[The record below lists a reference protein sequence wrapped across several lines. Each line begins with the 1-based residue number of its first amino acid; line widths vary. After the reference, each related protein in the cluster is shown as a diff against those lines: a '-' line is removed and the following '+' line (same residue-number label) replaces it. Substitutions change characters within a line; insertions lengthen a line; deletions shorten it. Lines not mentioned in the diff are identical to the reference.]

1 MIRSAPL
8 LAALALGVR
17 LAAQAPEEHAGHAEQ
32 LGRVRFATSCRGVA
46 QRGVEHGVAY
56 LHSFWYEK
64 ATEAFNA
71 AAAADSSCAMAFW
84 GQAMSLLHPLWTPPP
99 PADAQ
104 VATLAIDG
112 GRSRARTARERD
124 YLEAIRA
131 YYADYDRTDPTA
143 RLVRYATAMDGV
155 RRHNPSDPEAA
166 IFYALALIAL
176 GPAHPPRGPGGGFF
190 PPPPLAPRGTAN
202 PPQHDV
208 HVQEAPP
215 LDPRPLVPAGAA

>member
-17 LAAQAPEEHAGHAEQ
+17 LAAQAPEEHGGHAEQ

-84 GQAMSLLHPLWTPPP
+84 GQAMSLLHPLWTPPSS
-99 PADAQ
+99 ADAR
-104 VATLAIDG
+104 VAISAIDRG
-112 GRSRARTARERD
+112 LAAGKTTRERD
-124 YLEAIRA
+124 YLRAIRA
-131 YYADYDRTDPTA
+131 YYADYDRTDPRA
-143 RLVRYATAMDGV
+143 RRG
-155 RRHNPSDPEAA
+155 PS
-166 IFYALALIAL
+166 
-176 GPAHPPRGPGGGFF
+176 GPA
-190 PPPPLAPRGTAN
+190 
-202 PPQHDV
+202 V
-208 HVQEAPP
+208 E
-215 LDPRPLVPAGAA
+215 